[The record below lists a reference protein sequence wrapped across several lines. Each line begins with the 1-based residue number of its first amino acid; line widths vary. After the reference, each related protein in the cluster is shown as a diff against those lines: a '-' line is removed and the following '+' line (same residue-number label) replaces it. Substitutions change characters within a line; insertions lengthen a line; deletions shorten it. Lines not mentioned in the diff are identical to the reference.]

1 MERLARLLPLRQYG
15 RLRHLRA
22 PRDCA
27 VIGAAAR
34 VRGFD
39 SGHSERHV
47 EHVANLVSPA
57 WPIRPASSDWPRSI
71 TETTV
76 PAGQTTRPAIVAHA
90 AATVVR
96 VYRSSS
102 RVIMVGTI
110 DAVCEMIDRCIAEE
124 NAGMTGGLFDR
135 AA

>member
-1 MERLARLLPLRQYG
+1 MERLARLSPLRQFG

-22 PRDCA
+22 PRHCA
-27 VIGAAAR
+27 LRNRPLVVASAASTA
-34 VRGFD
+34 
-39 SGHSERHV
+39 
-47 EHVANLVSPA
+47 
-57 WPIRPASSDWPRSI
+57 
-71 TETTV
+71 
-76 PAGQTTRPAIVAHA
+76 
-90 AATVVR
+90 VR

-135 AA
+135 TA

>member
-1 MERLARLLPLRQYG
+1 MERLARLSPLRQFG

-27 VIGAAAR
+27 LQKRPLV
-34 VRGFD
+34 
-39 SGHSERHV
+39 
-47 EHVANLVSPA
+47 VASV
-57 WPIRPASSDWPRSI
+57 
-71 TETTV
+71 T
-76 PAGQTTRPAIVAHA
+76 
-90 AATVVR
+90 ATAVR

-135 AA
+135 TA

>member
-1 MERLARLLPLRQYG
+1 MERLARLSPLRQFG
-15 RLRHLRA
+15 RLRHLRV

-27 VIGAAAR
+27 VIGSAI
-34 VRGFD
+34 RGL
-39 SGHSERHV
+39 GLN
-47 EHVANLVSPA
+47 ANLPSGRHADARQVEQATVLALSA
-57 WPIRPASSDWPRSI
+57 SRPA
-71 TETTV
+71 V
-76 PAGQTTRPAIVAHA
+76 VASA

-102 RVIMVGTI
+102 RVVMVGTI

-124 NAGMTGGLFDR
+124 NAGFTGGLFDR